1 MQQTPEVDQIEEE
14 PPMLVAARTYFAA
27 IANESTILR
36 DEMTGAKTRTKA
48 AYFKKKLTEN
58 NKVALQLLE
67 RITVLE
73 KSKAKI
79 RELSNEEADEVEEVN
94 EYR

>member
-1 MQQTPEVDQIEEE
+1 MQQTNEVEQIEEE
-14 PPMLVAARTYFAA
+14 PPMLVAARKYFAA
-27 IANESTILR
+27 MANESNTLR
-36 DEMTGAKTRTKA
+36 DEMTSAKTRTKKD
-48 AYFKKKLTEN
+48 YFKKKLTEN

-79 RELSNEEADEVEEVN
+79 RELETEESEEVN